1 MTPDDLIADLRD
13 IHTPPA
19 AGETAALLSPIPL
32 IVFAVLLAAG
42 LYWAHRRKTNW
53 RREGAA
59 RLAEA
64 RQIADPAER
73 WAALTVL
80 FRQVAHHGAPDE
92 TPAFL
97 FEPQENS
104 GSDADK
110 RLVALIE
117 RGLA

>member
-1 MTPDDLIADLRD
+1 MTPSDLIADLRD

-32 IVFAVLLAAG
+32 IIFAVLLAIG
-42 LYWAHRRKTNW
+42 LFWSHRRKTNW

-64 RQIADPAER
+64 QEIADPAER

-80 FRQVAHHGAPDE
+80 YRQVARYAAPGE
-92 TPAFL
+92 APAFL
-97 FEPQENS
+97 FQPRENS
-104 GSDADK
+104 GPDADK
-110 RLVALIE
+110 RLVTVIE
-117 RGLA
+117 RSLG